1 MYSWR
6 RQEVHWNPKRGF
18 RVMYIGGTVIS
29 SVEFHGNMSL
39 VIFMS
44 KCPLA
49 CRYCHNVELLEDNTE
64 WSFDKI
70 KEEIDFS
77 ADFLDAVVI
86 SGGEPLLQVDAV
98 IEILTYVRQIGL
110 KTKLDTSGIYPD
122 NLKKILDLDLLDY
135 VSLDV
140 KTTFPKYKKITG
152 ANVGFNVKKS
162 MNLINESG
170 VHLEIRTTYVPTLH
184 TKKDIYHL
192 VDEIQADVY
201 TIQQFR
207 NKNVLDPNLE
217 KVRVP
222 NPHDLENL
230 AREIKPY
237 FDGIVKIKSA
247 EFGEQVINWGVSCL
261 FYHFQVTILMLSLV
275 KKLELYVKHGKHLLK
290 SETGFIVTGI

>member
-1 MYSWR
+1 MY
-6 RQEVHWNPKRGF
+6 V
-18 RVMYIGGTVIS
+18 GGSVIS

-64 WSFDKI
+64 KSFEDI
-70 KEEIDFS
+70 KQEIDS
-77 ADFLDAVVI
+77 SVDFLDAIVI
-86 SGGEPLLQVDAV
+86 SGGEPLVQTDAV
-98 IEILTYVRQIGL
+98 IEILKYVREIGL

-122 NLKKILDLDLLDY
+122 NLKRILDLDLLDY

-140 KTTFPKYKKITG
+140 KTTFSKYRKITG
-152 ANVGFNVKKS
+152 ANVGFQVKKS
-162 MNLINESG
+162 MELINEAG

-184 TKKDIYHL
+184 TKKDIMNL
-192 VDEIQADVY
+192 VDEIEAEVY

-207 NKNVLDPNLE
+207 NKNVLDPALE
-217 KVRVP
+217 SVEVP

-237 FDGIVKIKSA
+237 FDGTVKVKSG
-247 EFGEQVINWGVSCL
+247 EFGERVI
-261 FYHFQVTILMLSLV
+261 
-275 KKLELYVKHGKHLLK
+275 
-290 SETGFIVTGI
+290 